1 MLKKISRFNAII
13 TDFKREI
20 KLEPIII
27 KDDNEKSLFNILDS
41 SKIIIRVENYVEGT
55 VYYWPPEKFHERY
68 DLARDLFERFCEEN
82 LDLTTISK
90 EEDPLWDEPKQSLLG
105 YAFYRLFVEN

>member
-13 TDFKREI
+13 KDFKRDI

-27 KDDNEKSLFNILDS
+27 KDDNEKSLFNISDS
-41 SKIIIRVENYVEGT
+41 SKIIIRVENYEEGT
-55 VYYWPPEKFHERY
+55 VYYWPPEKFYERY
-68 DLARDLFERFCEEN
+68 DLAQKLFERFYEEN

-90 EEDPLWDEPKQSLLG
+90 EEDP
-105 YAFYRLFVEN
+105 